1 MFALAMS
8 LSISFITVTE
18 EATLRCDALPEK
30 KKEKE
35 KKKKNHRNRIMSLS
49 SVAPTI

>member
-18 EATLRCDALPEK
+18 EVILRCDALPEK
-30 KKEKE
+30 KKKKE
-35 KKKKNHRNRIMSLS
+35 EEEGKESWE
-49 SVAPTI
+49 